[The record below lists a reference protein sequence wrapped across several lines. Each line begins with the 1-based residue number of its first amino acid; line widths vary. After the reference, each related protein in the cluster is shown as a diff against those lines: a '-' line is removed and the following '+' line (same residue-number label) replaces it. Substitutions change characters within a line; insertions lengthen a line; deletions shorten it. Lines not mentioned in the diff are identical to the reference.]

1 MVALSVKSPIQVIH
15 KGYTSRMD
23 IQQWAALAVAIMTLI
38 GGFAALVRWLVK
50 HYLIELKPNGG
61 SSLRDEQNRQGDT
74 IKRLE
79 LRIDEIYALLLSS
92 KKGRK

>member
-1 MVALSVKSPIQVIH
+1 MTTYEWLGIAL
-15 KGYTSRMD
+15 GFTSLLGS
-23 IQQWAALAVAIMTLI
+23 LAVA
-38 GGFAALVRWLVK
+38 VRFLVK

-79 LRIDEIYALLLSS
+79 TRIDEIYSMLLN
-92 KKGRK
+92 KP